1 MSFQNTRLT
10 RGARPA
16 LAGFFRARQYP
27 CARITDANPG
37 ERGAGR
43 FVASKRVAALAVWPG
58 RSGRASLLS
67 HVASRDSCQYPCS
80 RFLVY
85 DLAAH
90 ELVVPAT
97 MMMLQYSMGLLQQIV
112 RPQNRK
118 YA

>member
-1 MSFQNTRLT
+1 MRMVLIIDTRIT

-16 LAGFFRARQYP
+16 LAALFRAR
-27 CARITDANPG
+27 
-37 ERGAGR
+37 
-43 FVASKRVAALAVWPG
+43 
-58 RSGRASLLS
+58 
-67 HVASRDSCQYPCS
+67 QYPCS

-112 RPQNRK
+112 RPPNRK
-118 YA
+118 YACRGGF